1 MATFVKY
8 FYPEGL
14 DFVKEVPERVIQN
27 PGAAIACQFFDR
39 QEKDGKLGKPINVS
53 EIIYIE
59 REKGPLFAIKRFLAN
74 F

>member
-8 FYPEGL
+8 FYPEGQE
-14 DFVKEVPERVIQN
+14 FVKEVPARVIQR

-39 QEKDGKLGKPINVS
+39 EEKDGKLGRPINVS

-59 REKGPLFAIKRFLAN
+59 RERGFLNWLKRLIAN